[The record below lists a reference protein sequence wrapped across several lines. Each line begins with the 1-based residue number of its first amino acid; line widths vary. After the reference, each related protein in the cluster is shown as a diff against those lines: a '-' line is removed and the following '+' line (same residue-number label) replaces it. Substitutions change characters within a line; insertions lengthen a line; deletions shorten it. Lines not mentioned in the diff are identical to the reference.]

1 MISLIMIYL
10 IEMVEPKLLSGLEI
24 EDFVYIY
31 IIIYISYISEIIIRE

>member
-1 MISLIMIYL
+1 MIYL

-31 IIIYISYISEIIIRE
+31 NINYIYISYISEIIIQE

>member
-1 MISLIMIYL
+1 MIYL

-31 IIIYISYISEIIIRE
+31 IIIYIYLLYI